1 MSNQDLNTLSDHPI
15 VQRLTN
21 HAKRAFFEAVSLS
34 RKIKSPETES
44 FHLLYAIYLEKG
56 SVGSN
61 ILKETGI
68 TKEHFLDFFKKKS
81 DERARN
87 LSANLPPENKKIGAI
102 FTQAYNVAKK
112 FNYPYV
118 GTEHLVYAIINSP
131 DKNIAEIVS
140 KADLSRIN
148 LSIKAL
154 FNPDQPSNIPKIFDI
169 PEIVIGRTSDKK
181 DSATPFI
188 DKFCIDINKESAEK
202 NEVIIGRERE
212 IQRLINIL
220 GRKNKNNPVLVGEA
234 GVGKTALVSGL
245 ASRINSGAV
254 PPTLYR
260 KKIMSLDISQLIA
273 GTSFRGEFE
282 SRLKEIIKEAT
293 LNQNIILFIDELHT
307 IVGAG
312 NVAGGLDL
320 ANILKPALARGEIQI
335 IGATTFSE
343 YKKHIEKDT
352 ALERRFQPIHLGEPS
367 REETEKILFG
377 IRQNYESFHNVIIS
391 DEAVRSAVD
400 LSIRYIK
407 NRFLPD
413 KAIDVIDEAAS
424 HIRSRDRVSKDLHE
438 ISKLEDTKAGL
449 LAEKERLV
457 EQEEYSQA
465 LELRNA
471 EENID
476 SRLKL
481 LREKKSIT
489 ENSADEIHIT
499 AADIIKTVSKIS
511 KVPEE
516 KLSQEKTQ
524 KIKNIK
530 KTLNAEIIGQ
540 KEVIEK
546 LTSALFRSQSGIGN
560 PDRPLGSFL
569 FLGPTG
575 VGKTLTAKVLAK
587 EFFGSFDNK
596 SDSSL
601 IRIDMSELMERHSIS
616 SLIGSPAGYV
626 GYGEGGRLTE
636 KVRRN
641 PYSAILFDEIEK
653 AHPDVFNILLQI
665 LEDGILTDAEGTQ
678 VNFKNTIII
687 LTSNIGTSDFTNASK
702 VGFTTGGKNQ
712 KFDEIKQHTVSELEK
727 RMRPELLNRLDY
739 ILVFNPLQEKDIR
752 KIVRQEL
759 KKLTDRIYQQNIKLT
774 YENDVIDL
782 ITAKSQSP
790 SQGARMVHKNI
801 QEMLES
807 PIAEMI
813 VYDKVKNGKID
824 ISAKK
829 DKISIV

>member
-1 MSNQDLNTLSDHPI
+1 MSSQDLNTLPNHPI
-15 VQRLTN
+15 SQRLTN
-21 HAKRAFFEAVSLS
+21 HAKRAFFEAVSIS
-34 RKIKSPETES
+34 QKNKSSEIES

-61 ILKETGI
+61 ILKEIGI
-68 TKEHFLDFFKKKS
+68 TKEHFLNFFKKKA
-81 DERARN
+81 DEGVRN
-87 LSANLPPENKKIGAI
+87 LSSSLSPENKKIGGI
-102 FTQAYNVAKK
+102 FTQAYNAAKK

-118 GTEHLVYAIINSP
+118 GTEHLVYAIINSS
-131 DKNIAEIVS
+131 DKNIEEIIS
-140 KADLSRIN
+140 KTDLSHIN
-148 LSIKAL
+148 HSIKTL
-154 FNPDQPSNIPKIFDI
+154 FNPNQPSNIPKIFDI

-181 DSATPFI
+181 ESATPFI
-188 DKFCIDINKESAEK
+188 DKFCIDINKEAAEK
-202 NEVIIGRERE
+202 NEMIIGRERE

-245 ASRINSGAV
+245 ANRINSGAV

-293 LNQNIILFIDELHT
+293 LHRNIILFIDEIHT

-377 IRQNYESFHNVIIS
+377 IRQNYETFHNVIIS
-391 DEAVRSAVD
+391 DEAIYAAVD

-407 NRFLPD
+407 NRSLPD
-413 KAIDVIDEAAS
+413 KAIDVIDETAS
-424 HIRSRDRVSKDLHE
+424 HIRSRDRVSENLHE
-438 ISKLEDTKAGL
+438 IAKLEDAKSDL
-449 LAEKERLV
+449 FAEKERLV
-457 EQEEYSQA
+457 EQEDYSQA
-465 LELRNA
+465 LELRAA
-471 EENID
+471 EENIN

-481 LREKKSIT
+481 LQEKKSDTKGSTDAIR
-489 ENSADEIHIT
+489 IT
-499 AADIIKTVSKIS
+499 ADDITKTVSKIS

-524 KIKNIK
+524 KIKNIE

-546 LTSALFRSQSGIGN
+546 LTSTLFRSQSGIGN

-575 VGKTLTAKVLAK
+575 VGKTLTAKVLAR
-587 EFFGSFDNK
+587 EFFGSSNGTD
-596 SDSSL
+596 SL

-616 SLIGSPAGYV
+616 SLIGSPAGYI

-641 PYSAILFDEIEK
+641 PYSVILFDEIEK

-687 LTSNIGTSDFTNASK
+687 LTSNIGTSDFTKASK
-702 VGFTTGGKNQ
+702 VGFTTEGKNQ

-759 KKLTDRIYQQNIKLT
+759 KKLTTRIYQQNIKLE
-774 YENDVIDL
+774 YGNDVIDL
-782 ITAKSQSP
+782 ITSKSQSS
-790 SQGARMVHKNI
+790 SQGARLVHKNI
-801 QEMLES
+801 QEMLEN

-813 VYDKVKNGKID
+813 VYDKVSNGEIKTSTHKGEIKIT
-824 ISAKK
+824 
-829 DKISIV
+829 